1 MFAPNNLYD
10 HIEAIEEITMRA
22 EKKFNLAKKLKTQRD
37 EMKALNIT
45 IAAYKGTF
53 LVKGIDDINTCLD
66 DQIVQT
72 QTMMGSPYMR
82 GRLKNET
89 KNWDKKLNDIS
100 ELMEAIMSTQ
110 RTWMYLEPIFSS
122 GDIAKTM
129 PQEGLMFNF
138 VDETWRNTMNR
149 VQDDPGIMELAEID
163 NILNMFNDCNK
174 KLDKIQKS
182 LSDYL
187 EQKRLVFAR
196 FFFLANEDLL

>member
-1 MFAPNNLYD
+1 
-10 HIEAIEEITMRA
+10 
-22 EKKFNLAKKLKTQRD
+22 
-37 EMKALNIT
+37 MKALNIT
-45 IAAYKGTF
+45 ISAYKGTF
-53 LVKGIDDINTCLD
+53 VVKAIDDINTCLD

-72 QTMMGSPYMR
+72 QTMMGSSFMR

-100 ELMEAIMSTQ
+100 ELMEAIMATQ

-138 VDETWRNTMNR
+138 VDETWKNTMNR
-149 VQDDPGIMELAEID
+149 VNEDPSITELAEMD
-163 NILNMFNDCNK
+163 NIMNMFIDCNK

-187 EQKRLVFAR
+187 E
-196 FFFLANEDLL
+196 